1 LRSALRIEENVMTD
15 MTSYAAAFASPEG
28 GDTTGAVRTLALGR
42 LNSTRKR
49 IVNVLAES
57 GQEEVAQAALSFLP
71 GKGSAWRP
79 EIGLALTAYR
89 NQQHGLAALQLAAAC
104 AGMGGRGQINARI
117 ETAQWLYLD
126 GWLTALKGHCS
137 LNAHGGSISICSDLG
152 NVTYRASDENH
163 WSPEKSAMGPWCAFT
178 SGGLCPR
185 YITVSGLRHSVEG
198 FPWIS
203 STPPQVASFNP
214 VDQWPLPGTAG
225 NAINSVRQG
234 WEVIINHAP
243 VYGAWVANTAS
254 GCLLID
260 PSGTHSAQSGSS
272 YDHPGLIAIEP
283 PECPLFCGEILVH
296 ECSHQQLL
304 IYTMVAP
311 LVMPGSKE
319 TSYSPIKRAHRS
331 IDRVLTGA
339 HAVGN
344 MIVYYATLRQTMEL
358 DPCSQQRFDRHRD
371 WFSQDYRPA
380 LDRSESLTEAGR
392 TLWNSLCTAV
402 DCATGAMEQ

>member
-1 LRSALRIEENVMTD
+1 MTN
-15 MTSYAAAFASPEG
+15 MTSYAAAFASPNG
-28 GDTTGAVRTLALGR
+28 GDTTGAVRALALGR
-42 LNSTRKR
+42 LKSTRKR
-49 IVNVLAES
+49 IVGALAES
-57 GQEEVAQAALSFLP
+57 GQEKTAQALLSFLS
-71 GKGSAWRP
+71 GKGNAWRP
-79 EIGLALTAYR
+79 ETGLALSAYR

-104 AGMGGRGQINARI
+104 AGMGGSGQVDARL

-126 GWLTALKGHCS
+126 GWLLAVKGNCC
-137 LNAHGGSISICSDLG
+137 LRAEGGSIVIDSDLG
-152 NVTYRASDENH
+152 QATYHTSDENR
-163 WSPEKSAMGPWCAFT
+163 WSPSQAALGPWTALA
-178 SGGLCPR
+178 SGGLSPR
-185 YITVSGLRHSVEG
+185 YVTVSGLRHSLEG

-203 STPPQVASFNP
+203 GTPP
-214 VDQWPLPGTAG
+214 LG
-225 NAINSVRQG
+225 NACERPRPGVIERNIASIHQG
-234 WEVIINHAP
+234 WGVIVNHTP
-243 VYGAWVANTAS
+243 VYGTWIANTAA

-311 LVMPGSKE
+311 LVMPGSRE
-319 TSYSPIKRAHRS
+319 MYYSPIKRAHRS

-358 DPCSQQRFDRHRD
+358 DPRSQERFDQHCK
-371 WFSQDYRPA
+371 WFSEDYRPA
-380 LDRSESLTEAGR
+380 LDRSECLTEAGR
-392 TLWNSLCTAV
+392 TLWTSLCRTV
-402 DCATGAMEQ
+402 DCAMEQ